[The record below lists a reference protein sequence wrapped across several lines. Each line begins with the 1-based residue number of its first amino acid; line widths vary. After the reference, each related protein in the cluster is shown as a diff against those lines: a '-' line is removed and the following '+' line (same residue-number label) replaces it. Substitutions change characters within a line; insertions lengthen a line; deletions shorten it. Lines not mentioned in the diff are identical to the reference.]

1 MPMPFKTILV
11 ALALSLAPALALAE
25 GCHHATMQQEAAS
38 CAEGA
43 VWDVEKGQCV
53 LQPSS

>member
-1 MPMPFKTILV
+1 MPLRTVLV
-11 ALALSLAPALALAE
+11 ALALSLVPALALAQ
-25 GCHHATMQQEAAS
+25 GCNHATMQQEAAS

>member
-1 MPMPFKTILV
+1 MPFRTILV
-11 ALALSLAPALALAE
+11 ALALSLAPTLALAE